1 MALLQQGRSLSSVIA
16 RFAYQLRFDQLPQ
29 PVIDSAR
36 QHLLDTVGCCLAA
49 RNLDSSRALAS
60 YLRLEGG
67 AGQATAIGIRRR
79 LPAAQAAFMNG
90 LLARSLEYD
99 DMACPTC
106 IPPALLPLLRS
117 RLVSGKAPLGKPCSA
132 PSHWAWS
139 SA

>member
-1 MALLQQGRSLSSVIA
+1 MAPLQLGRSLSSAIA
-16 RFAYQLRFDQLPQ
+16 RFAHQLRFDQLPQ

-67 AGQATAIGIRRR
+67 AEQATAIGIGRR

-99 DMACPTC
+99 DMAMPDLH
-106 IPPALLPLLRS
+106 P
-117 RLVSGKAPLGKPCSA
+117 SGVIAPIGA
-132 PSHWAWS
+132 RGW
-139 SA
+139 

>member
-16 RFAYQLRFDQLPQ
+16 QFAHQLRLDQLPQ

-49 RNLDSSRALAS
+49 KDLDSSQALAD

-99 DMACPTC
+99 DMAMPDLHPSGV
-106 IPPALLPLLRS
+106 IAPIALA
-117 RLVSGKAPLGKPCSA
+117 VGE
-132 PSHWAWS
+132 WQ
-139 SA
+139 